1 VRESNEARAA
11 RARAIAKKLREAY
24 PDAGCTLDFRT
35 PLELLVATVLS
46 AQCTDERVN
55 QVTKTLFKKYRKPED
70 YLKVKPEALESD
82 IQSTGFYRQ
91 KAKSIIAMC
100 RDILHEHGGKV
111 PREMEKLTKLRGVG
125 RKTAN
130 VVRAAVWGEAGIIV
144 DTHVKRLA
152 TERLAL
158 TKETDPVKIEFDLQ
172 PLLPE
177 SEWSFFSHAL
187 ILHGRHCC
195 TARRPECVRC
205 PIRELCPFPQK
216 TAK

>member
-1 VRESNEARAA
+1 MRELSEARAA
-11 RARAIAKKLREAY
+11 RARAITKKLRKAY

-35 PLELLVATVLS
+35 PLELLIATVLS

-55 QVTKTLFKKYRKPED
+55 LVTKTLFKKYRKPED
-70 YLKVKPEALESD
+70 YLKVKPEALERD

-91 KAKSIIAMC
+91 KAKSIIALC
-100 RDILHEHGGKV
+100 RDVLHEHGGKV

-144 DTHVKRLA
+144 DTHVKRVA
-152 TERLAL
+152 GPRLGL

-172 PLLPE
+172 TLLPE
-177 SEWSFFSHAL
+177 SAWSFFSHAL
-187 ILHGRHCC
+187 IIHGRHVCI
-195 TARRPECVRC
+195 ARKPECPRC
-205 PIRELCPFPQK
+205 PIRALCPFPGK
-216 TAK
+216 TK

>member
-11 RARAIAKKLREAY
+11 RARAVAKKLREAY

-70 YLKVKPEALESD
+70 YLKVKPEALERD

-91 KAKSIIAMC
+91 KAKSIVAMC
-100 RDILHEHGGKV
+100 RDILHEHGGRV

-152 TERLAL
+152 TERLGL
-158 TKETDPVKIEFDLQ
+158 TKESDPVKIEFDLQ
-172 PLLPE
+172 ALLPE
-177 SEWSFFSHAL
+177 SDWSFFSHAL
-187 ILHGRHCC
+187 ILHGRRCC
-195 TARRPECVRC
+195 TARRPECAKC
-205 PIRELCPFPQK
+205 PIRELCPFPGK
-216 TAK
+216 TK